1 MKIKQFIYPAFV
13 LMGLTSV
20 ALISSHPLPSQE
32 SSYKTTSE
40 SNLINPLSAL
50 VTTENH
56 EKLNSVGN
64 FQLDEKI
71 KPNNISKAV
80 TKIQLEKKEYFLALA
95 SQAEGFRE
103 NIYQDNRGFAI
114 GNGWNLSHQSIQDN
128 QQLAL
133 AVFDNP
139 ASIHLVSHMSVES
152 DQVKNKNLSELNSIK
167 ITPQKSMQITYL
179 LGEKIKNKVVI
190 KGIAQTLE
198 QDRGLTEK
206 QSEKLATKIFKN
218 LKKNEQ
224 DAIVYHA
231 YKLGKKGFLRYKNMI
246 ASLIS
251 YAEKKGDKQTV
262 ISELSYTYKLNGKKI
277 VDNNAQELVSAMFVS
292 PEKFAQSSNIKMVSY
307 KPK

>member
-1 MKIKQFIYPAFV
+1 MKIKQFIYPAFI
-13 LMGLTSV
+13 LMGLTSTV
-20 ALISSHPLPSQE
+20 LISSDPLPPME
-32 SSYKTTSE
+32 ASYKAPIQ
-40 SNLINPLSAL
+40 SNLINPLSSF

-64 FQLDEKI
+64 FKLDDHI

-80 TKIQLEKKEYFLALA
+80 TKIQFEKKEYFLALA
-95 SQAEGFRE
+95 SQAEGFTE
-103 NIYQDNRGFAI
+103 KIYQDNRGFAI

-139 ASIHLVSHMSVES
+139 AFIHMVSHMSVES
-152 DQVKNKNLSELNSIK
+152 DNKKKDMSKLSEIK

-179 LGEKIKNKVVI
+179 LGEKIKEKVVL
-190 KGIAQTLE
+190 KGLSQTLE
-198 QDRGLTEK
+198 KDRGLTEK
-206 QSEKLATKIFKN
+206 QSDKLAIKLFKN

-224 DAIVYHA
+224 DAIIYHA

-246 ASLIS
+246 SGLIN
-251 YAEKKGDKQTV
+251 YAEKKGDKQAV
-262 ISELSYTYKLNGKKI
+262 INELSYMYKLNGKKI
-277 VDNNAQELVSAMFVS
+277 EDNNAQELVTSMFVS